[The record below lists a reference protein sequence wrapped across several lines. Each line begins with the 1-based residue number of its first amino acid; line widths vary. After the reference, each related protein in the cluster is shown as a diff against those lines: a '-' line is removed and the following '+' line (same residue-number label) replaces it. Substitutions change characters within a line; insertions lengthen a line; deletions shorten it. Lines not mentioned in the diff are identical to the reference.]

1 MQSVCARTAACQV
14 QPWEFQLR
22 PLHRGVVRRRVLVRA
37 CHLVRWGRRRRDAG
51 DIFLEARLRGAMAY
65 QGAARWDAFG
75 QVRLPDENSEARRDG
90 AAHQL
95 VVLPVEPEIFGL
107 AEECLPIALHP
118 HLFLPRNF
126 QPEVQQQNAARRE
139 RLAGSA
145 RQAEAER
152 LDAGLM
158 AQLRV
163 LLEQRALRP
172 QELLPASRRRVNE
185 QADVR

>member
-1 MQSVCARTAACQV
+1 MRAVCARTAACQV

-22 PLHRGVVRRRVLVRA
+22 PSHRGVVRPRVLVRA
-37 CHLVRWGRRRRDAG
+37 CHLVRRGRQDAG
-51 DIFLEARLRGAMAY
+51 DIFPEVRLQGATAY
-65 QGAARWDAFG
+65 RGAARWDAFG
-75 QVRLPDENSEARRDG
+75 QVRPTDENSEARRDE
-90 AAHQL
+90 
-95 VVLPVEPEIFGL
+95 VVRQSVALPVEPEIFGL
-107 AEECLPIALHP
+107 AEEHLRVALHP
-118 HLFLPRNF
+118 HLFLPRDF
-126 QPEVQQQNAARRE
+126 PTVPQRQDAARQE

-152 LDAGLM
+152 LDVGLM

-163 LLEQRALRP
+163 LLGQRAQRP